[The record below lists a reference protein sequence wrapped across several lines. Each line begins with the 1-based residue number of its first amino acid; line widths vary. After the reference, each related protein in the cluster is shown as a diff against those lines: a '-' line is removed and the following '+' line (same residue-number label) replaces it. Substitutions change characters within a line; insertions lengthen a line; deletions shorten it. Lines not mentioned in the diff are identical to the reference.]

1 MARSAIEPDSEQAT
15 LQLLPRVSRKTYS
28 LVAHGDGGQRRGEG
42 SVGLLAPVVRRVVQA
57 GHERAVLL
65 VVHRRL
71 VVGIDWRVA
80 EQAIGVP
87 LIHLLRGIQLRK
99 GAQGGKHL
107 DLGRELSR
115 SGFRRKIEGGR
126 KGERERESVERGWET
141 ESASERGSESR
152 GAPWVG

>member
-1 MARSAIEPDSEQAT
+1 MMVRSNSCSCVDCMCVVTCTVMTTYCNDCRMLIE
-15 LQLLPRVSRKTYS
+15 
-28 LVAHGDGGQRRGEG
+28 
-42 SVGLLAPVVRRVVQA
+42 LLAPVVRRVVQA
-57 GHERAVLL
+57 GHDRAVLL

-99 GAQGGKHL
+99 GAYGGKHL

-115 SGFRRKIEGGR
+115 SGFRWKIEGGR
-126 KGERERESVERGWET
+126 KGESRERGSVERGWET
-141 ESASERGSESR
+141 ESSSECGRE
-152 GAPWVG
+152 